1 MKLKNFKIS
10 AKLISG
16 YGFINFLIIVIIVFN
31 YFSYQKLNQL
41 QDAAATQALQMES
54 VARSSGDAT
63 KLYRIIAWMEIKQ
76 DFETSMNSWEAMKDK
91 AEKNLNAI
99 ESSLVTMEDIAI
111 FEGAKAAYANIVNHF
126 EIEMLPALKA
136 AGGITEETLQME
148 TVLGLYI
155 SALEEKL
162 DLLSESFKRQSIQS
176 AAEFENTIK
185 TTILFSVLL
194 GVLFAI
200 MGVGLGILISQNIV
214 KPIKKVTRSAELI
227 AAGDLDFELD
237 VKSKDE
243 TGQLADAFRSM
254 TAYLQSMS
262 KVAHSVAEGDL
273 TEEVHPK
280 SEKDVLGNAF
290 FKMITSLREM
300 IARVSENAISL
311 SIASNELSTAANQAS
326 QATSQIAITVQQVA
340 KGTADQTASI
350 SKSVVAVEQMS
361 TAIEGVA
368 KGAQEQSTSITQV
381 SQTTDMINQAILQV
395 AGNTAAVTDEST
407 LAADAARKGAVTVDK
422 TLTGMQEIKAKV
434 GVSAE
439 KVEEMGRRSQEIGKI
454 IVTIEDI
461 ASQTNL
467 LALNAAIEAARA
479 GEHGKG
485 FAVVA
490 DEVRKLAERSS
501 QATKEIGVLVHEIL
515 ATVQE
520 AVTAM
525 QEGSLEV
532 ENGVVTASEA
542 GKALAEILKAAQ
554 AVNEQ
559 ATISRSAMEE
569 MKNASEG
576 LISAVDSVS
585 AVVEENTASTEQ
597 MAANSNEVSQAI
609 ESIASI
615 SEENS
620 AAIEEVSASAEEMSA
635 QVEEVTAASQTLA
648 EMAGNLQRL
657 VSGFKLETD
666 QAWETQEDQP
676 DDQAEDMAEDT
687 KMEELQGPHLGDLAE
702 DTSSEPG
709 IQV

>member
-1 MKLKNFKIS
+1 MNIQNLKIGTKLLAAFGLTIV
-10 AKLISG
+10 LMIG
-16 YGFINFLIIVIIVFN
+16 IIFFN
-31 YFSYQKLNQL
+31 YTSYQKLSRL
-41 QDAAATQALQMES
+41 QDAGAERALQMES
-54 VARSSGDAT
+54 VARASGDAT

-76 DFETSMNSWEAMKDK
+76 DFTTSMNSWEAMKAE
-91 AEKNLNAI
+91 AEKNLNTI
-99 ESSLVTMEDIAI
+99 ESSLDTMEEIAI

-136 AGGITEETLQME
+136 AGGTTEETLQME

-155 SALEEKL
+155 SAMEEKL
-162 DLLSESFKRQSIQS
+162 NLLSESFKRESIQS
-176 AAEFENTIK
+176 DAEFDSTIQS
-185 TTILFSVLL
+185 TILLSLLL
-194 GVLFAI
+194 GVFNAVT
-200 MGVGLGILISQNIV
+200 GVALGLLISRNIV
-214 KPIKKVTRSAELI
+214 NRINKVRHSAELI
-227 AAGDLDFELD
+227 AKGDLEFELD
-237 VKSKDE
+237 VNSKDE

-254 TAYLQSMS
+254 TDYLQGMTI
-262 KVAHSVAEGDL
+262 VAHSIAEGDL

-290 FKMITSLREM
+290 YRMITFLREM

-311 SIASNELSTAANQAS
+311 SMASNELATAANQAS

-340 KGTADQTASI
+340 KGTADQTSSI
-350 SKSVVAVEQMS
+350 TRTAMAVEQMS
-361 TAIEGVA
+361 SAIDGVA
-368 KGAQEQSTSITQV
+368 KGAQEQSVSVSQV
-381 SQTTDMINQAILQV
+381 SQTTDRINQAIQQV
-395 AGNTAAVTDEST
+395 AGNTTAVTDESS
-407 LAADAARKGAVTVDK
+407 LAADAARKGSVTVDK

-501 QATKEIGVLVHEIL
+501 QATKEIGVLVHDIL

-542 GKALAEILKAAQ
+542 GKALAEILKAAE
-554 AVNEQ
+554 AVNQQ
-559 ATISRSAMEE
+559 ATLARNATDE
-569 MKNASEG
+569 MKAASEG

-597 MAANSNEVSQAI
+597 MSANSSEVSQAI

-635 QVEEVTAASQTLA
+635 QVEEVTAASQSLA
-648 EMAGNLQRL
+648 DMAVNLQRL
-657 VSGFKLETD
+657 VSGFKLE
-666 QAWETQEDQP
+666 AEPKWEAAQEDL
-676 DDQAEDMAEDT
+676 QAVEDADT
-687 KMEELQGPHLGDLAE
+687 LTDPSLESGTQA
-702 DTSSEPG
+702 
-709 IQV
+709 